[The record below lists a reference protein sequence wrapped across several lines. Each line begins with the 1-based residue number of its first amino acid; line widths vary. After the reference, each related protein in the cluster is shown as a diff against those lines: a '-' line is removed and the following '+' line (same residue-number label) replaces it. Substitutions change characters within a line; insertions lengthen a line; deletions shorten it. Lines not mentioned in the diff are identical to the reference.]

1 MRIKFDRLFIDLKN
15 GRRVKLKNTC
25 NFIAYSKIK
34 KNSDK
39 KMIGIK
45 CEGKTNGRGYS
56 KILHGWC
63 KFKGGDREKGKE
75 MVFGAKPVVFHPHA
89 PHHRLKDVEIF
100 QTLLKKNVFGSR
112 TTLHVLP
119 EWCGGHPHVGTCVA
133 HVWRFF

>member
-1 MRIKFDRLFIDLKN
+1 
-15 GRRVKLKNTC
+15 
-25 NFIAYSKIK
+25 
-34 KNSDK
+34 
-39 KMIGIK
+39 
-45 CEGKTNGRGYS
+45 
-56 KILHGWC
+56 
-63 KFKGGDREKGKE
+63 

-133 HVWRFF
+133 HV